1 MELLLSSLSEA
12 LKQEELMQIKT
23 QVKNLIYGEIEFM
36 QKQVLFYVVMVE

>member
-1 MELLLSSLSEA
+1 
-12 LKQEELMQIKT
+12 MQIET

>member
-1 MELLLSSLSEA
+1 
-12 LKQEELMQIKT
+12 MQIKT